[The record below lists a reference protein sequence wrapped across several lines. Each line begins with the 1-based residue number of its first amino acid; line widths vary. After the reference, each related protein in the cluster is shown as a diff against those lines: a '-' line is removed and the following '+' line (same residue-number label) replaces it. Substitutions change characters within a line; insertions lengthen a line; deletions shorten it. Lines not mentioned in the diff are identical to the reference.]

1 MIDARIRK
9 IRLPGPAPRGPALD
23 VEFRATGGVA
33 VLFGASGVGKTM
45 GLAAIAGLLQPDEG
59 RILVD
64 DQILYDHEAKIG
76 LPPALRRCGYVFPDH
91 ALFPHMTLR
100 QNLLFAAT
108 CGRLARLER
117 HRRVNEALERFRL
130 AEVAGRIPAAVSDSE
145 RQRCAVARALIGQPR
160 LLLVDEPVCGAGT
173 TLRAELHELLRE
185 VRAESGIQVL
195 LATRD
200 LDECFGL
207 GEELLVVH
215 AGRVVQSGSPRQVFD
230 QPAHADVARLLGCFN
245 LLPVSIEALDP
256 AKKTSR
262 LKLGEAVLAGPY
274 FPGRLRGD
282 QVMLCV
288 RHEELRAAP
297 AAAKPGPNQVVAS
310 VVRVAERRG
319 TVRLHFTGGMVVEL
333 SRAEYE
339 DKKHAREWVVE
350 FPQDSLRVL

>member
-1 MIDARIRK
+1 MIEARIRK
-9 IRLPGPAPRGPALD
+9 TRVEGPGTRGPALD
-23 VEFRATGGVA
+23 VEFRASGGIT
-33 VLFGASGVGKTM
+33 VLFGASGAGKT
-45 GLAAIAGLLQPDEG
+45 LVLDAIAGLLQPDEG

-64 DQILYDHEAKIG
+64 DQIFYDREAKIG
-76 LPPALRRCGYVFPDH
+76 LPPAMRRCGYVFPDH

-100 QNLLFAAT
+100 QNLLFAAS
-108 CGRLARLER
+108 CCRLARLER
-117 HRRVNEALERFRL
+117 HRRVNQALERFRL
-130 AEVAGRIPAAVSDSE
+130 AEVAGRIPASVSESE
-145 RQRCAVARALIGQPR
+145 RQRCAVARAVIGQPR

-173 TLRAELHELLRE
+173 TLRSELHELLRE

-207 GEELLVVH
+207 GEELLVIH

-230 QPAHADVARLLGCFN
+230 QPAHVDVARLLGCFN

-282 QVMLCV
+282 RVTLCV
-288 RHEELRAAP
+288 RDEELRATP
-297 AAAKPGPNQVVAS
+297 AAGKPGPNQVAAS

-319 TVRLHFTGGMVVEL
+319 SVRLHFTGGMVVEL
-333 SRAEYE
+333 PRAEYE
-339 DKKHAREWVVE
+339 EKKHAREWVVE
-350 FPQDSLRVL
+350 FPQESLRVL